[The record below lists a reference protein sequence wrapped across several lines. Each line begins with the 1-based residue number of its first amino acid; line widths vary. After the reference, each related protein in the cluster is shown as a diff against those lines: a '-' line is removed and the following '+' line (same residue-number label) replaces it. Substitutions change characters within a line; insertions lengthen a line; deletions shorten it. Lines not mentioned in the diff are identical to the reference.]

1 MLAITAGLR
10 RGKLLGFR
18 WDNVDLKRGTLRVG
32 REGGRLKLGE
42 TKNRRGRRQVNLT
55 PRTVNALKAHRK
67 RQLEDRMWFAESYED
82 LGLVFLTSVGTPV
95 DPENLVKCSF
105 KPLLKKTGLPEIR
118 FHDLCHNYAT
128 LLLER
133 SVHPKIVQ
141 ELLGHLLALPPLNG
155 RSGGRVDG
163 RRPGLIG

>member
-1 MLAITAGLR
+1 
-10 RGKLLGFR
+10 
-18 WDNVDLKRGTLRVG
+18 
-32 REGGRLKLGE
+32 
-42 TKNRRGRRQVNLT
+42 
-55 PRTVNALKAHRK
+55 
-67 RQLEDRMWFAESYED
+67 
-82 LGLVFLTSVGTPV
+82 LTSVGTPV

-141 ELLGHLLALPPLNG
+141 ELLGHLLALPPLDG